1 MPRKGQIGGDDLT
14 EIARRLVAT
23 HPDAAAKT
31 LGRRL
36 QAESNGALTL
46 EQAYMRIRY
55 ALGLMGRKNRRVLA
69 TATARAPRQSGQVLA
84 MPASKADSWEPHV
97 LDVTGPVGILSDIHV
112 PFHSETALR
121 AAVDALAG
129 DKIEALV
136 MNGDTADFY
145 AISRWTKNPAKRNFR
160 GELQAIRE
168 LLGWIRQ
175 TFPEIPIVFKS
186 GNHEE
191 RFEHWLWQHA
201 PEISDEPEMGLDH
214 WLRLREYDMELVKDH
229 RPIMLGKLPVLHG
242 HEKGKG
248 ISAPVNQARGAFLR
262 LHHTVLEGHGHRT
275 SGHCEPDMFGAEVFC
290 WSTGCL
296 CDLRPEYARI
306 NKWNHGFALCTVHA
320 DGSFDVVNQRI
331 TADGKVRSS

>member
-1 MPRKGQIGGDDLT
+1 MPRRGEIGGDAIT
-14 EIARRLVAT
+14 EIARRLART
-23 HPDAAAKT
+23 HPDAPAQT
-31 LGRRL
+31 LARRL
-36 QAESNGALTL
+36 VAESNGAITL
-46 EQAYMRIRY
+46 HAARHRI
-55 ALGLMGRKNRRVLA
+55 
-69 TATARAPRQSGQVLA
+69 ARQFGVNGVKDRARSRPTVPRPPRQAGQVFT
-84 MPASKADSWEPHV
+84 MPASQADSWEPHV
-97 LDVTGPVGILSDIHV
+97 LGVTGAVGILSDIHV
-112 PFHSETALR
+112 PFHSEVALR
-121 AAVDALAG
+121 AAVDALVG
-129 DKIEALV
+129 DKIQALV
-136 MNGDTADFY
+136 LNGDTADFY

-175 TFPEIPIVFKS
+175 TFPDIPIVFKS

-191 RFEHWLWQHA
+191 RWRLWLYQHA
-201 PEISDEPEMGLDH
+201 PEISDEKEMGLDN
-214 WLRLREYDMELVKDH
+214 WLRIREYHMELVEDQ
-229 RPIMLGKLPVLHG
+229 RPIMAGKLPILHG

-275 SGHCEPDMFGAEVFC
+275 SGHCEPDMFGSEVFC

-306 NKWNHGFALCTVHA
+306 NKWNHGYALCHVHG
-320 DGSFDVVNQRI
+320 DGSFDVSNLRI